1 MKKQIDH
8 KLFSTVCAALIGSD
22 AKSAIKYIDDKTVVR
37 ATWHNK
43 PRANNRMEYM
53 VVSFGAPNYR
63 ERAFILLAK
72 NQEEFNAFRKD
83 GWFATVP
90 EAIAG
95 KHDEPLEESGDD
107 SKNDEV
113 APPTRAE
120 LEKKAKEIGIRFD
133 GRTSDEKLFKL
144 ITDALEL

>member
-1 MKKQIDH
+1 MNFPR
-8 KLFSTVCAALIGSD
+8 LVY
-22 AKSAIKYIDDKTVVR
+22 KSAAV
-37 ATWHNK
+37 HQ
-43 PRANNRMEYM
+43 
-53 VVSFGAPNYR
+53 
-63 ERAFILLAK
+63 LAK
-72 NQEEFNAFRKD
+72 TQEEFNAFRKE

-107 SKNDEV
+107 SENDEV

-120 LEKKAKEIGIRFD
+120 LEKKAKELGIKFD